1 MMRLSQAAE
10 ILKGRIIAADG
21 MPQSTPAGEVIF
33 TSVSSDSRAIAAGD
47 LFVALQ
53 GDHFDGAAFVVSAAR
68 SGAVAALVNA
78 GSYPTRGQCPTSH
91 KGTMR
96 GQCPIPSPIP
106 LILVDDT
113 KLALGSLAAHW
124 RTQFTLPLIAITGS
138 NGKTTVKEMLAS
150 ILRVAT
156 GGTATTGMDKVLATF
171 GNLNNDIGMPLTL
184 LKLRDT
190 HRYAVIEMGMNH
202 AGEIDYLS
210 RLARPDIAI
219 VNNAGSA
226 HLAGLGSIA
235 AVARAK
241 GEIFAGLD
249 SHGCAVINADD
260 TYAPLWRSLVE
271 NKAGVEN
278 QARVENQAGVE
289 NRAGQRKIIEFGLE
303 HPATITAQ
311 YQPHE
316 MGAHPTRGQC
326 IDVHTPRGDFSVQ
339 LQVPGAHNVRNALAA
354 IAASVALNIH
364 NAAIIAGLQ
373 NFSGVAGRMQR
384 HMALHGAQLID
395 DSYNANPAS
404 LRAALKVLA
413 QAQGKKILVL
423 GDMGELGKEA
433 VSLHGEM
440 GVEARK
446 AGIDELLALG
456 DLTRHTVREFGAGA
470 QHFEGINALLAVL
483 ENKLNAHTTVL
494 VKGSR
499 FMRMERVVQYCSVMN
514 KQDSAAAAH

>member
-10 ILKGRIIAADG
+10 VLRGKIIAADG
-21 MPQSTPAGEVIF
+21 MPHSTQAGEVIF
-33 TSVSSDSRAIAAGD
+33 TGVSSDSRAIAAGD

-78 GSYPTRGQCPTSH
+78 GSYPIS
-91 KGTMR
+91 
-96 GQCPIPSPIP
+96 SPIP

-113 KLALGSLAAHW
+113 KLALGSLAAYW
-124 RTQFTLPLIAITGS
+124 RAQFTLPLIAITGS
-138 NGKTTVKEMLAS
+138 NGKTTVKEMLAG
-150 ILRVAT
+150 ILRYAT
-156 GGTATTGMDKVLATF
+156 GGTATTGTDKVLATP

-202 AGEIDYLS
+202 AGEIAYLS

-235 AVARAK
+235 DVARAK

-249 SHGCAVINADD
+249 SHGCAVINVDD
-260 TYAPLWRSLVE
+260 AYASLWRSLVE
-271 NKAGVEN
+271 NLAQVENKTGVEN
-278 QARVENQAGVE
+278 Q
-289 NRAGQRKIIEFGLE
+289 AGQRKIIEFGLK

-311 YQPHE
+311 FQPHE
-316 MGAHPTRGQC
+316 IGVHV
-326 IDVHTPRGDFSVQ
+326 DVHTPRGDFSVQ

-364 NAAIIAGLQ
+364 HAAIVAGLQ
-373 NFSGVAGRMQR
+373 NFAGVAGRMQR

-413 QAQGKKILVL
+413 QAQGRKILVL

-440 GVEARK
+440 GAEARK
-446 AGIDELLALG
+446 AGVDELLALG

-470 QHFEGINALLAVL
+470 QHFEDIKALLAAL
-483 ENKLNAHTTVL
+483 EMKLSAHTTVL

-499 FMRMERVVQYCSVMN
+499 FMRMERVVQYCSVMD